1 MSGVVE
7 SCVNRVGVDLNTAS
21 APLLSYI
28 SGITSAIAKNIVAYR
43 EEQGRFETRKQLLK
57 VAKLGPKAFEQ
68 CAGFLR
74 IQNGKNPLD
83 TTSVHPESYEA
94 AEKLLKNKDLPP
106 KISAPVNWQAYP
118 HHQRLQKLAE
128 ELEIG
133 EITLRDIVKNW
144 KNQDATHET
153 RCQNQSSAQTSWK

>member
-1 MSGVVE
+1 M
-7 SCVNRVGVDLNTAS
+7 CKPRRRRLNTAS

-68 CAGFLR
+68 MRRILTHSKWKKSTGHNKRTSRKLR
-74 IQNGKNPLD
+74 GSRK
-83 TTSVHPESYEA
+83 TPE
-94 AEKLLKNKDLPP
+94 KTRNLPP

-118 HHQRLQKLAE
+118 SPSKTTKNSQ
-128 ELEIG
+128 
-133 EITLRDIVKNW
+133 KNW
-144 KNQDATHET
+144 KSEKSHCAT
-153 RCQNQSSAQTSWK
+153 S